1 MFAARGKK
9 KGRDRHRGAPV
20 PETNVM
26 LCFHEAEKYHF
37 LSQSLNFLEISLGTA
52 CLLTMMPMVLSRKY
66 GSEQ

>member
-1 MFAARGKK
+1 MFAARGKR
-9 KGRDRHRGAPV
+9 KGGTAIAALPSLKLMSR
-20 PETNVM
+20 
-26 LCFHEAEKYHF
+26 CFHEAEKYHF